1 MAVEQAAFLHIVLS
15 LGILLFA
22 AKLLAELFQRI
33 KMPVVLGELLAGI
46 IVGPFALG
54 ALPFFDGKP
63 LVVNHALLLNRLNYP
78 LPTESL
84 NCIANYSGIV
94 STFVYLP

>member
-1 MAVEQAAFLHIVLS
+1 MEVAAEGSSATFLPIVLT

-22 AKLLAELFQRI
+22 SKLFAEFFRRL

-46 IVGPFALG
+46 FVGPLALG

-63 LVVNHALLLNRLNYP
+63 LVFLGKT
-78 LPTESL
+78 PTV
-84 NCIANYSGIV
+84 ANY
-94 STFVYLP
+94 LL